1 MGWFVWGFMP
11 MVWDEGAGHVHIVDG
26 VLLVSSSAQ
35 NAPSEPPRRPPS
47 LSPSLVAPW
56 RLGGRVYAHSARFA
70 ARVAGSSCA
79 SRTGTKSCRASPSI
93 LTPRAIIGC
102 LGRRPL

>member
-1 MGWFVWGFMP
+1 

-47 LSPSLVAPW
+47 LPPASHLAGPRLSAHRLLPHGVLVEGCMPT
-56 RLGGRVYAHSARFA
+56 RRDLQQGLQA
-70 ARVAGSSCA
+70 ARVQAGQGPSRAEHRQA
-79 SRTGTKSCRASPSI
+79 S
-93 LTPRAIIGC
+93 
-102 LGRRPL
+102 